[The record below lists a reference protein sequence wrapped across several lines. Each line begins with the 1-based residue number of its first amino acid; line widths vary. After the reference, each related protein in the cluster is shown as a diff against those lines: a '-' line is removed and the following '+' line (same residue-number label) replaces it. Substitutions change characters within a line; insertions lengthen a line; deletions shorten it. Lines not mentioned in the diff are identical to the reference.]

1 MGDELF
7 LGETVDP
14 KAHERTGD
22 RLDYDPADLT
32 THGVIVGMTGSG
44 KTGLGVVLL
53 EEALR
58 NGIPTLVIDPKGD
71 MTNLALRFPGLS
83 ADEFGPW
90 VPEGS
95 DATETATMWK
105 DGLASWGLDGSHI
118 EGLAGASDVTVYTPG
133 SSAGVPLNLIGS
145 LSAPGSSGQASD
157 DEEAV
162 NDEIEGLVSGLLS
175 MVGITADPLSS
186 PEHILLTNLVAR
198 AWGEGASLDLGQL
211 VQQIQ
216 DPPIRKLG
224 VLELDS
230 FYPAKERTKLA
241 MKMNGLLASPSFAA
255 WAEGVPLDMDA
266 MLSTESGA
274 ACSVVYLAHLSE
286 EERQFVVTLLLS
298 KLVTW
303 MRGQSGTPNLRA
315 LVYMDEVFGYVPP
328 TAAPPAKKPILTILK
343 QARAFGVGMVLSTQ
357 NPVDLDYKAISN
369 AGTWMIGRLQTER
382 DVGRLKDGLENSSGE
397 VDVDALTGTI
407 SGLGKREFVLHTT
420 KGKEPRVFTTRWA
433 LDYLAGPLTKDQLG
447 SLPGQP
453 DAATVASAATSAAPA
468 AAPADER
475 PVEVADD
482 EVTVAPEAADGVTVR
497 WIDPAAPWLPE
508 VGGDPDST
516 SYQVGLAA
524 RVELLFDDTKTDLRH
539 TEEFECVAVGLGDT
553 FDADE
558 IVAVDY
564 DDRDLRESAPE
575 RAAYRLPDAPI
586 DTKTYFTKAEKAIR
600 DKLYR
605 DQTVTVLANT
615 ELKLYSRPG
624 ESEEDFVARCQVAA
638 DAAADE
644 DAAKIRK
651 RLESKMSTVQK
662 AIEREQ
668 IRISEL
674 QAKASDSKQHELISG
689 AGDLLG
695 SLLGGK
701 KSAKS
706 ILGKVKGVSSRRK
719 ASSAAAER
727 VESAL
732 AKVEQ
737 KEMELGD
744 LEAELADAIADI
756 AAEWDDKAAEVEE
769 MEVGLEKTDI
779 SVTQL
784 ALIWLPV

>member
-1 MGDELF
+1 MADDLF

-14 KAHERTGD
+14 AAHERTGE

-58 NGIPTLVIDPKGD
+58 NGIPTLVLDPKGD

-83 ADEFGPW
+83 SEEFGPW
-90 VPEGS
+90 VPAGS
-95 DATETATMWK
+95 DATETATQWK
-105 DGLASWGLDGSHI
+105 DGLASWGLDGSHV
-118 EGLAGASDVTVYTPG
+118 GALAANSNVTVYTPG
-133 SSAGVPLNLIGS
+133 SSAGVPLNVIGS
-145 LSAPGSSGQASD
+145 LAAPTTD
-157 DEEAV
+157 DEEAM
-162 NDEIEGLVSGLLS
+162 NDEIEGLVTGLLS

-198 AWGEGASLDLGQL
+198 SWSAGTSLDIGQL
-211 VQQIQ
+211 VHQVQ

-224 VLELDS
+224 VLELES
-230 FYPAKERTKLA
+230 FYPAQDRTTLA
-241 MKMNGLLASPSFAA
+241 MKLNGLLASPSFAA
-255 WAEGVPLDMDA
+255 WAEGVPMDMDSLLA
-266 MLSTESGA
+266 TGTGPSGSGA
-274 ACSVVYLAHLSE
+274 TCSVIYLAHLSE

-303 MRGQSGTPNLRA
+303 MRSQSGTPNLRA

-328 TAAPPAKKPILTILK
+328 SAAPPAKKPILTILK

-382 DVGRLKDGLENSSGE
+382 DVARLKDGLANAAGD
-397 VDVDALTGTI
+397 VDVEALTGTI

-420 KGKEPRVFTTRWA
+420 TGTGPRVFTTRWA
-433 LDYLAGPLTKDQLG
+433 MDYLAGPLTKDQLG

-453 DAATVASAATSAAPA
+453 DEAAVSSTATSDRAATVPA
-468 AAPADER
+468 ADR
-475 PVEVADD
+475 PVEVGDD
-482 EVTVAPEAADGVTVR
+482 EVTVAPEVADGVTVR
-497 WIDPAAPWLPE
+497 WVDPAAPWLPE
-508 VGGDPDST
+508 VGGDPEST
-516 SYQVGLAA
+516 SYRAGIAA
-524 RVELLFDDTKTDLRH
+524 RVEVLFDETKADLRH
-539 TEEFECVAVGLGDT
+539 SEEFECVVADLGDT

-558 IVAVDY
+558 AVTVDY
-564 DDRDLRESAPE
+564 DDRDLRETAPE
-575 RAAYRLPDAPI
+575 RAVYALGDAPI
-586 DTKTYFTKAEKAIR
+586 GTKSFFTAAEKAIR
-600 DKLYR
+600 DRLYR
-605 DQTVTVLANT
+605 DQTLTIQANVA
-615 ELKLYSRPG
+615 LKLYSRPG
-624 ESEEDFVARCQVAA
+624 ESEEEFAARCAAAA
-638 DAAADE
+638 DAGADE

-651 RLESKMSTVQK
+651 RVESKMSTVQK

-668 IRISEL
+668 IRIDEL
-674 QAKASDSKQHELISG
+674 EAKASGSKQHELISG

-701 KSAKS
+701 RSAKS

-719 ASSAAAER
+719 QSSAAADR
-727 VESAL
+727 VEAAL

-756 AAEWDDKAAEVEE
+756 AAAWDDKAAEISEI
-769 MEVGLEKTDI
+769 EVGLEKSDI

-784 ALIWLPV
+784 ALIWLPT

>member
-14 KAHERTGD
+14 EAHERTGD

-58 NGIPTLVIDPKGD
+58 NGIPTLVLDPKGD

-83 ADEFGPW
+83 ADEFAPW

-118 EGLAGASDVTVYTPG
+118 EGLAGGSNVTVYTPG

-145 LSAPGSSGQASD
+145 LAAPSSD
-157 DEEAV
+157 DEEAI

-198 AWGEGASLDLGQL
+198 SWSEGKSLDLGQL

-230 FYPAKERTKLA
+230 FYPAKDRTKLA

-255 WAEGVPLDMDA
+255 WAEGVPLDMDQL
-266 MLSTESGA
+266 LSADGGA
-274 ACSVVYLAHLSE
+274 ACSVIYLAHLSE

-382 DVGRLKDGLENSSGE
+382 DVGRLKDGLENSSGN

-420 KGKEPRVFTTRWA
+420 KGKEPKVFTTRWA
-433 LDYLAGPLTKDQLG
+433 MDYLAGPLTKDQLG

-453 DAATVASAATSAAPA
+453 DAAAVESAATSDAAATVPA
-468 AAPADER
+468 ADR

-482 EVTVAPEAADGVTVR
+482 EVAVAPEVADGIAVR
-497 WIDPAAPWLPE
+497 WVDPAAAWLPE
-508 VGGDPDST
+508 VGGDPEST
-516 SYQVGLAA
+516 SYRAGIAA
-524 RVELLFDDTKTDLRH
+524 RVELLFDDTKADLRH

-564 DDRDLRESAPE
+564 DDRDLREAAPE
-575 RAAYRLPDAPI
+575 RAAYQLGDARI
-586 DTKTYFTKAEKAIR
+586 DTKTYFTKAEKAIK

-605 DQTVTVLANT
+605 DQTVTVKANAA
-615 ELKLYSRPG
+615 LKLYSRPG
-624 ESEEDFVARCQVAA
+624 ESDEEFAARCEAAA
-638 DAAADE
+638 DAGADE

-662 AIEREQ
+662 AIDREE
-668 IRISEL
+668 IRIREL
-674 QAKASDSKQHELISG
+674 EAKAADSKQHELISG

-719 ASSAAAER
+719 QSSAAADR

-744 LEAELADAIADI
+744 LEAELADTIADI

>member
-14 KAHERTGD
+14 EAHERTGD

-58 NGIPTLVIDPKGD
+58 NGIPTLVLDPKGD

-83 ADEFGPW
+83 ADEFAPW

-95 DATETATMWK
+95 DAAETSTMWK

-118 EGLAGASDVTVYTPG
+118 EGLAGSSDVTVYTPG

-145 LSAPGSSGQASD
+145 LAAPSSD
-157 DEEAV
+157 DEEAI

-198 AWGEGASLDLGQL
+198 SWNEGKSLDLGQL

-230 FYPAKERTKLA
+230 FYPEKERTKLA

-255 WAEGVPLDMDA
+255 WAEGVPLDMDQL
-266 MLSTESGA
+266 LSTDDGA
-274 ACSVVYLAHLSE
+274 ACSVIYLAHLSE

-382 DVGRLKDGLENSSGE
+382 DVGRLKDGLENSSGD

-420 KGKEPRVFTTRWA
+420 KGTEPKVFTTRWA
-433 LDYLAGPLTKDQLG
+433 LDYLAGPLTKDQVG

-453 DAATVASAATSAAPA
+453 DADTVASAATSAAPA

-524 RVELLFDDTKTDLRH
+524 RIELLFDDTKADLRH
-539 TEEFECVAVGLGDT
+539 TEEFECVAVDLGDT
-553 FDADE
+553 FDADQ

-564 DDRDLRESAPE
+564 DDRDLREVAPE

-586 DTKTYFTKAEKAIR
+586 DTKTYFTKAEKAIK

-605 DQTVTVLANT
+605 DQTVTVLANA

-624 ESEEDFVARCQVAA
+624 ESEEDFVARCQTAA

-662 AIEREQ
+662 AIEREE
-668 IRISEL
+668 IRIREL
-674 QAKASDSKQHELISG
+674 EAKAADSKQHELISG

-719 ASSAAAER
+719 QSSAAADR

-737 KEMELGD
+737 KGMELGD

>member
-1 MGDELF
+1 MAEDLF

-14 KAHERTGD
+14 EAHERTGD
-22 RLDYDPADLT
+22 RLDYDPSDLT

-58 NGIPTLVIDPKGD
+58 NGIPTLVLDPKGD

-95 DATETATMWK
+95 DAAETATMWK
-105 DGLASWGLDGSHI
+105 DGLASWGLDGSHV
-118 EGLAGASDVTVYTPG
+118 EGLAGASNVTVYTPG

-145 LSAPGSSGQASD
+145 LAAPSSD
-157 DEEAV
+157 DEEAI

-198 AWGEGASLDLGQL
+198 AWSEGRSLDLGQL

-230 FYPAKERTKLA
+230 FYPAKDRTKLA

-266 MLSTESGA
+266 LLSTENGA
-274 ACSVVYLAHLSE
+274 ACSVIYLAHLSE

-328 TAAPPAKKPILTILK
+328 SAAPPAKKPILTILK

-382 DVGRLKDGLENSSGE
+382 DVGRLKDGLENSSGD

-420 KGKEPRVFTTRWA
+420 KGKAPKVFTTRWA
-433 LDYLAGPLTKDQLG
+433 MDYLAGPLTKDQLG
-447 SLPGQP
+447 DLPGQP
-453 DAATVASAATSAAPA
+453 DASAVEAAATSDAAATVPA
-468 AAPADER
+468 ADR

-482 EVTVAPEAADGVTVR
+482 EIAAPPEVADGISVR
-497 WIDPAAPWLPE
+497 WIDPAAPWLADVDGNPE
-508 VGGDPDST
+508 ST
-516 SYQVGLAA
+516 SYQAGIAA
-524 RVELLFDDTKTDLRH
+524 RVELLFDDTKADLRH
-539 TEEFECVAVGLGDT
+539 SDEFEFVTVGLGET

-558 IVAVDY
+558 LIAVDY
-564 DDRDLRESAPE
+564 DDRDLRDAAPD
-575 RAAYRLPDAPI
+575 RAAYRLTDAKI
-586 DTKTYFTKAEKAIR
+586 GTKTYFNNAEKAIK
-600 DKLYR
+600 DKLYT
-605 DQTVTVLANT
+605 DQTITLQANKA
-615 ELKLYSRPG
+615 LKLYSRPD
-624 ESEEDFVARCQVAA
+624 EAEADFAARCEKAA
-638 DAAADE
+638 DDKADE
-644 DAAKIRK
+644 EAAKLRK
-651 RLESKMSTVQK
+651 KLESKMSTVQK
-662 AIEREQ
+662 AIDREE
-668 IRISEL
+668 IRIREL
-674 QAKASDSKQHELISG
+674 EAKASDSKQHELISG

-719 ASSAAAER
+719 QSSAAADR
-727 VESAL
+727 VEAAL

-756 AAEWDDKAAEVEE
+756 TAEWDAAAAEVEE
-769 MEVGLEKTDI
+769 LEVGLEKSDI
-779 SVTQL
+779 TLKQL
-784 ALIWLPV
+784 SLIWVPR

>member
-1 MGDELF
+1 MAEDLF

-14 KAHERTGD
+14 EAHERTGD
-22 RLDYDPADLT
+22 RLDYDPSDLT

-58 NGIPTLVIDPKGD
+58 NGIPTLVLDPKGD

-95 DATETATMWK
+95 DAAETATMWK
-105 DGLASWGLDGSHI
+105 DGLASWGLDGSHV
-118 EGLAGASDVTVYTPG
+118 EGLASSSNVTVYTPG

-145 LSAPGSSGQASD
+145 LAAPSSD
-157 DEEAV
+157 DEEAI

-198 AWGEGASLDLGQL
+198 SWSEGKSLDLGQL

-230 FYPAKERTKLA
+230 FYPAKDRTKLA

-266 MLSTESGA
+266 LLSTENGA
-274 ACSVVYLAHLSE
+274 ACSVIYLAHLSE

-382 DVGRLKDGLENSSGE
+382 DVSRLKDGLENSSGD

-420 KGKEPRVFTTRWA
+420 KGKKPRVFTTRWA
-433 LDYLAGPLTKDQLG
+433 MDYLAGPLTKDQVG

-453 DAATVASAATSAAPA
+453 DSSTVEAAATSDSAATVPAADRPVDVGDDEVAAP
-468 AAPADER
+468 P
-475 PVEVADD
+475 EVADG
-482 EVTVAPEAADGVTVR
+482 TTVR
-497 WIDPAAPWLPE
+497 WVDPAAPWLADVDGNPE
-508 VGGDPDST
+508 ST
-516 SYQVGLAA
+516 SYRAGVAA
-524 RVELLFDDTKTDLRH
+524 RVELLFDDTKADLRH
-539 TEEFECVAVGLGDT
+539 SDEFEFVTVGLGES
-553 FDADE
+553 FDADAL
-558 IVAVDY
+558 IAVDY
-564 DDRDLRESAPE
+564 DDRDLRETAPD
-575 RAAYRLPDAPI
+575 RAAYQLTDAKI
-586 DTKTYFTKAEKAIR
+586 ATKTYFNNVEKAIK
-600 DKLYR
+600 DKLYT
-605 DQTVTVLANT
+605 DQTLTLRANKA
-615 ELKLYSRPG
+615 LKLYSRPD
-624 ESEEDFVARCQVAA
+624 EADADFTARCEKAA
-638 DAAADE
+638 DDKADE
-644 DAAKIRK
+644 ETAKLRK
-651 RLESKMSTVQK
+651 KLESKMSTVQK
-662 AIEREQ
+662 AIDREE
-668 IRISEL
+668 IRIREL
-674 QAKASDSKQHELISG
+674 EAKASDSKQHELLSG

-719 ASSAAAER
+719 QSSAAADR
-727 VESAL
+727 VEAAL

-756 AAEWDDKAAEVEE
+756 TAEWDATAAEVEE
-769 MEVGLEKTDI
+769 LEVGLEKSDI
-779 SVTQL
+779 TIKQL
-784 ALIWLPV
+784 SLIWVPC

>member
-14 KAHERTGD
+14 EAHERTGD

-118 EGLAGASDVTVYTPG
+118 EGLAGSSDVTVYTPG

-145 LSAPGSSGQASD
+145 LSAPTSD
-157 DEEAV
+157 DEEAI

-230 FYPAKERTKLA
+230 FYPEKERTKLA

-255 WAEGVPLDMDA
+255 WAEGVPLDMDSL
-266 MLSTESGA
+266 LSTESGA
-274 ACSVVYLAHLSE
+274 ACSVIYLAHLSE

>member
-118 EGLAGASDVTVYTPG
+118 EGLAVASDVTVYTPG

-145 LSAPGSSGQASD
+145 LSAPTSD

>member
-1 MGDELF
+1 MAEDLF
-7 LGETVDP
+7 LGELVDP
-14 KAHERTGD
+14 AAHERTGD

-58 NGIPTLVIDPKGD
+58 NGIPTLVLDPKGD

-95 DATETATMWK
+95 DAGETAAMWK
-105 DGLASWGLDGSHI
+105 DGLASWGLDGSHVS
-118 EGLAGASDVTVYTPG
+118 GLAASSNVTVYTPG
-133 SSAGVPLNLIGS
+133 SSAGVPLNVIGS
-145 LSAPGSSGQASD
+145 LAAPGSGSGATA
-157 DEEAV
+157 DEEAM

-175 MVGITADPLSS
+175 MIGITADPLSS

-198 AWGEGASLDLGQL
+198 SWSAGTSLDLGQL

-230 FYPAKERTKLA
+230 FYPAKERAKLA
-241 MKMNGLLASPSFAA
+241 MKLNGLLASPSFAA
-255 WAEGVPLDMDA
+255 WAEGVPMDMDA
-266 MLSTESGA
+266 LLSTDNGA
-274 ACSVVYLAHLSE
+274 ACSVIYLAHLSE

-303 MRGQSGTPNLRA
+303 MRSQSGTPDLRA

-382 DVGRLKDGLENSSGE
+382 DVDRLKDGLENSSGS
-397 VDVDALTGTI
+397 VDIDALTGTI
-407 SGLGKREFVLHTT
+407 SGLGTREFVLHTT
-420 KGKEPRVFTTRWA
+420 KGSEPSVFTTRWA
-433 LDYLAGPLTKDQLG
+433 MDYLAGPLTRDQVG

-453 DAATVASAATSAAPA
+453 DAGTVRAAATSDTAPTVPA
-468 AAPADER
+468 ADR
-475 PVEVADD
+475 PVDVADD
-482 EVTVAPEAADGVTVR
+482 EVAVAPEVAAGVTVR
-497 WIDPAAPWLPE
+497 WVDPAAPWLPDA
-508 VGGDPDST
+508 GGDPDST
-516 SYQVGLAA
+516 SYHAGVAA
-524 RVELLFDDTKTDLRH
+524 RIELLFDDTKADLRH
-539 TEEFECVAVGLGDT
+539 REEFECVVVGLGDT

-564 DDRDLRESAPE
+564 DDRDLRETAPE
-575 RAAYRLPDAPI
+575 RAAYRIGDAPI
-586 DTKTYFTKAEKAIR
+586 DTKTYFTKAEKAIK

-605 DQTVTVLANT
+605 DQTMAVRANPT
-615 ELKLYSRPG
+615 LKLYSRPG
-624 ESEEDFVARCQVAA
+624 ESEDEFAGRCEAAA
-638 DAAADE
+638 DAGADE
-644 DAAKIRK
+644 DTAKIRT
-651 RLESKMSTVQK
+651 RLESKMTTVHK

-668 IRISEL
+668 IRIDEL
-674 QAKASDSKQHELISG
+674 ESKASDSKQHELISG

-719 ASSAAAER
+719 QSSAAGDR
-727 VESAL
+727 VETAL

-756 AAEWDDKAAEVEE
+756 AADWDAKAVEISE
-769 MEVGLEKTDI
+769 IDIGLEKTDI
-779 SVTQL
+779 SVSQL
-784 ALIWLPV
+784 ALIWVPC

>member
-1 MGDELF
+1 MAKALF
-7 LGETVDP
+7 LGESVDP
-14 KAHERTGD
+14 SAHERTGD
-22 RLDYDPADLT
+22 RLDYDPDDLT

-44 KTGLGVVLL
+44 KTGLGVVLI

-58 NGIPTLVIDPKGD
+58 NGIPTLIIDPKGD

-83 ADEFGPW
+83 TDEFAPW
-90 VPEGS
+90 VPS
-95 DATETATMWK
+95 DADAASTATMWK
-105 DGLASWGLDGSHI
+105 DGLAGWGLDGSHI
-118 EGLAGASDVTVYTPG
+118 GELADGSKVTVYTPG
-133 SSAGVPLNLIGS
+133 SSAGVPLNIIGS
-145 LSAPGSSGQASD
+145 MEAPATD
-157 DEEAV
+157 DTEAM

-175 MVGITADPLSS
+175 MVGITADPLAS
-186 PEHILLTNLVAR
+186 PEHILLSNLISR
-198 AWGEGASLDLGQL
+198 AWTSGSSLDLGQL

-230 FYPAKERTKLA
+230 FYPPKERTKLA
-241 MKMNGLLASPSFAA
+241 MKLNGLLASPAFAA
-255 WAEGVPLDMDA
+255 WAEGVPLDIGA
-266 MLSTESGA
+266 MLSTDDGA

-303 MRGQSGTPNLRA
+303 MRAQSGTPNLRA

-328 TAAPPAKKPILTILK
+328 SAAPPAKKPILTILK

-382 DVGRLKDGLENSSGE
+382 DVGRLSDGLKSSSGDIDIE
-397 VDVDALTGTI
+397 ELTGTI
-407 SGLGKREFVLHTT
+407 AGLGKREFMLHTT
-420 KGKEPRVFTTRWA
+420 KGKAPKVFTTRWA
-433 LDYLAGPLTKDQLG
+433 LDYLAGPLTKEQVG
-447 SLPGQP
+447 ALPGQP
-453 DAATVASAATSAAPA
+453 DAAAVETASSSAAASTVPA
-468 AAPADER
+468 SER

-482 EVTVAPEAADGVTVR
+482 EVAAPPKVADGTPVR

-508 VGGDPDST
+508 VGGDPEST
-516 SYQVGLAA
+516 SFRAGIAA
-524 RVELLFDDTKTDLRH
+524 RVELLFDDTKADLRH
-539 TEEFECVAVGLGDT
+539 SEEFECVVVGLGET

-564 DDRDLRESAPE
+564 DDRDLREAAPD
-575 RAAYRLPDAPI
+575 RAAYQLTDAPI
-586 DTKTYFTKAEKAIR
+586 ANKTFFSGAEKAIK

-605 DQTVTVLANT
+605 DQTLTLLSNPK
-615 ELKLYSRPG
+615 LKLASRPG
-624 ESEEDFVARCQVAA
+624 ESAEEFAARCDTAA
-638 DAAADE
+638 QAKADE
-644 DAAKIRK
+644 DAAKLRK
-651 RLESKMSTVQK
+651 KLESKMSTVQK

-668 IRISEL
+668 IRIDEL
-674 QAKASDSKQHELISG
+674 ESKASDSKQHEVISA
-689 AGDLLG
+689 AGDILG

-701 KSAKS
+701 KSARS
-706 ILGKVKGVSSRRK
+706 ILSKVKGVSSRRK
-719 ASSAAAER
+719 TSSAAADR

-744 LEAELADAIADI
+744 LEAELADLLAEID
-756 AAEWDDKAAEVEE
+756 AEWSDIAAEVEE
-769 MEVGLEKTDI
+769 LEVGLEKTDI

-784 ALIWLPV
+784 ALIWVPC

>member
-1 MGDELF
+1 MADDLF
-7 LGETVDP
+7 LGETVD
-14 KAHERTGD
+14 AASHERTGD

-58 NGIPTLVIDPKGD
+58 NGIPTLVLDPKGD

-83 ADEFGPW
+83 TDEFAPW
-90 VPEGS
+90 VPEGT
-95 DATETATMWK
+95 DAAETATMWK
-105 DGLASWGLDGSHI
+105 DGLASWGLDGSHVG
-118 EGLAGASDVTVYTPG
+118 GLADSSNVTVYTPG
-133 SSAGVPLNLIGS
+133 SSAGVPLNVIGS
-145 LSAPGSSGQASD
+145 LDAPATD
-157 DEEAV
+157 DEEAM

-175 MVGITADPLSS
+175 MVGITADPLAS

-198 AWGEGASLDLGQL
+198 AWSAGTSLDLGQL

-230 FYPAKERTKLA
+230 FYPEKERTKLA
-241 MKMNGLLASPSFAA
+241 MKLNGLLASPSFAA
-255 WAEGVPLDMDA
+255 WAEGVPMDMDA
-266 MLSTESGA
+266 LLSTDGGA
-274 ACSVVYLAHLSE
+274 SCSVIYLAHLSE

-328 TAAPPAKKPILTILK
+328 SAAPPAKKPILTILK

-382 DVGRLKDGLENSSGE
+382 DVGRLKDGLENSSGS

-420 KGKEPRVFTTRWA
+420 KGKAPKVFTTRWA
-433 LDYLAGPLTKDQLG
+433 MDYLAGPLTKDQLG

-453 DAATVASAATSAAPA
+453 DADTVTAAATSDAAATEPA
-468 AAPADER
+468 ADR
-475 PVEVADD
+475 PVEVAED
-482 EVTVAPEAADGVTVR
+482 EVSVPPEVADGVTVR

-508 VGGDPDST
+508 VGGDPGST
-516 SYQVGLAA
+516 SYRAGIAA
-524 RVELLFDDTKTDLRH
+524 RVELLFDDTKADLRH
-539 TEEFECVAVGLGDT
+539 SEEFECVVVGLGDT

-558 IVAVDY
+558 LVAVDY
-564 DDRDLRESAPE
+564 DDRDLREAAPE
-575 RAAYRLPDAPI
+575 RAAYQLGDAPI
-586 DTKTYFTKAEKAIR
+586 DTKTYFTKAEKAIK

-605 DQTVTVLANT
+605 DQTMAVRANPT
-615 ELKLYSRPG
+615 LKLYSRPG
-624 ESEEDFVARCQVAA
+624 ESEEEFAARCEAAA
-638 DAAADE
+638 DAGADA

-651 RLESKMSTVQK
+651 RLESKMGTVQK

-674 QAKASDSKQHELISG
+674 EAKASGSKQHELISG

-719 ASSAAAER
+719 QSSAAADR

-744 LEAELADAIADI
+744 LESELAEAIADI

-769 MEVGLEKTDI
+769 LEVGLEKTDI

-784 ALIWLPV
+784 ALIWLPT